1 MKNFEDGLTPRQI
14 VKELNRYIIGQDK
27 AKKAVAI
34 ALRNRWRR
42 LKVEDSLR
50 EEITPNNIIMIGP
63 TGVGKTELARRL
75 AGLAGAPF
83 VKVEASKFTEVG
95 YVGRDV
101 ESMVRELTE
110 IGVNMVKSKKRE
122 MVREKAERLAEEK
135 LLDILLPMPKKKEA
149 AEGERLK
156 RTREKLK
163 SMLKNGQLKDRMVE
177 IDTQQQ
183 SFPFFEVIS
192 PGGIEE
198 VNIQIQEMMGGML
211 PKRTKKRRVSVGEA
225 LRILAVEEAQK
236 LIDMDEVVKEATM
249 KVENSGIIF
258 LDEIDKIVAAEGGV
272 GPDVSRGGV
281 QRDLLPLVE
290 GSNIM
295 TKYGMIKTHHV
306 LFIGA
311 GAFHSVKPS
320 NLIPEFQGRFPIRV
334 ELSSLTKDDF
344 ERILVEP
351 ENALIRQYTALL
363 STEGVEINF
372 DKLAIKEIA
381 NYAALVNERTED
393 IGARRLHTI
402 MTALLEDILY
412 STPDSNRK
420 EIKIT
425 KKEVVDTLS
434 KIVKDEDLSRYIL

>member
-135 LLDILLPMPKKKEA
+135 LLDILLPMPKKREP

-295 TKYGMIKTHHV
+295 TKYGMIKTHHI

-334 ELSSLTKDDF
+334 ELNSLTKDDF

>member
-135 LLDILLPMPKKKEA
+135 LLDILLPMPKKREP

-236 LIDMDEVVKEATM
+236 LIDMDEVIKEATM